1 MDINYDIL
9 LIEIKVLHKKYQDYI
24 NKKKYKGLTQEEF
37 VNIMENEHEN
47 IKDKFSSIFKQ
58 CVSGHMDLKV
68 ITYMI
73 NQAKE
78 IKNKKISKHNAS
90 VNVGQKL
97 VDTFIKPKMD
107 KKED

>member
-1 MDINYDIL
+1 
-9 LIEIKVLHKKYQDYI
+9 
-24 NKKKYKGLTQEEF
+24 
-37 VNIMENEHEN
+37 
-47 IKDKFSSIFKQ
+47 
-58 CVSGHMDLKV
+58 MDLKV

-78 IKNKKISKHNAS
+78 IKNKKVSNHNAS